1 MGDCIRTINYQAQ
14 QILSSSTYIVDI
26 IINKVYNL
34 ESQLAQCR
42 GDILCISPLVTEI
55 SLSKIRLPQNI
66 KTEVQAAESILTTLR
81 LSTQGCSD
89 DRVSHGKL
97 LTPRDLADEAEKQL
111 DELQSIVQ
119 GEILVAHD
127 DLQSLET
134 AFTTYSDN
142 ILKNGAIEIQQES
155 EAVDGQLTTI
165 KDLAHSAGKDVS
177 YCTDIREE
185 VLERL
190 PENYIAAM
198 GDCIRTINYQAQQ
211 ILSSSKY
218 IVDIIINKVYSL
230 QSQLTQCWGDILCIS
245 PLVTEISLSKIRLPQ
260 NIKTEVQAAEST
272 LTTLRLSSQGCSDDR
287 VAEYTSEANSILRDI
302 TACVDR
308 IIG

>member
-1 MGDCIRTINYQAQ
+1 
-14 QILSSSTYIVDI
+14 
-26 IINKVYNL
+26 
-34 ESQLAQCR
+34 
-42 GDILCISPLVTEI
+42 
-55 SLSKIRLPQNI
+55 
-66 KTEVQAAESILTTLR
+66 
-81 LSTQGCSD
+81 
-89 DRVSHGKL
+89 
-97 LTPRDLADEAEKQL
+97 LADEAQKQL

-119 GEILVAHD
+119 GDILVAHD

-134 AFTTYSDN
+134 AFLTYSDN
-142 ILKNGAIEIQQES
+142 IVKNGAIEIQQES

-190 PENYIAAM
+190 PESYVAAM

-211 ILSSSKY
+211 ILYSSSY
-218 IVDIIINKVYSL
+218 IVDVIINKVYSL
-230 QSQLTQCWGDILCIS
+230 QSQLAQCRGDILCIS

-287 VAEYTSEANSILRDI
+287 VAEYTSEANSILGDI
-302 TACVDR
+302 IACVDR

>member
-1 MGDCIRTINYQAQ
+1 
-14 QILSSSTYIVDI
+14 
-26 IINKVYNL
+26 
-34 ESQLAQCR
+34 
-42 GDILCISPLVTEI
+42 
-55 SLSKIRLPQNI
+55 
-66 KTEVQAAESILTTLR
+66 
-81 LSTQGCSD
+81 
-89 DRVSHGKL
+89 
-97 LTPRDLADEAEKQL
+97 LADEAQEQL

-119 GEILVAHD
+119 GDILVAHD

-134 AFTTYSDN
+134 AFLTYSDN
-142 ILKNGAIEIQQES
+142 IVKNGAIEIQQES
-155 EAVDGQLTTI
+155 EAIDGQLTTI

-177 YCTDIREE
+177 SCTDIREE

-190 PENYIAAM
+190 PESYVAAM
-198 GDCIRTINYQAQQ
+198 GDCIRTINYQVQE
-211 ILSSSKY
+211 IVYTSSY

-230 QSQLTQCWGDILCIS
+230 QSQLAQCGGNILCIS

-287 VAEYTSEANSILRDI
+287 VAEYTSEANSILGDI

>member
-1 MGDCIRTINYQAQ
+1 LCA
-14 QILSSSTYIVDI
+14 L
-26 IINKVYNL
+26 
-34 ESQLAQCR
+34 LA
-42 GDILCISPLVTEI
+42 
-55 SLSKIRLPQNI
+55 
-66 KTEVQAAESILTTLR
+66 
-81 LSTQGCSD
+81 
-89 DRVSHGKL
+89 VSHGKL
-97 LTPRDLADEAEKQL
+97 IRPRDLADEAQKQL

-119 GEILVAHD
+119 GDILVAHD
-127 DLQSLET
+127 NLQSLET

-177 YCTDIREE
+177 SCTDIREE

-190 PENYIAAM
+190 PESYVAAM
-198 GDCIRTINYQAQQ
+198 GDCIRNVNYQAQQ
-211 ILSSSKY
+211 ILSGSTY
-218 IVDIIINKVYSL
+218 IVDITINKVYNL
-230 QSQLTQCWGDILCIS
+230 ENQLAQCWGDILCIS

-287 VAEYTSEANSILRDI
+287 VAEYTSEANSILGDI

-308 IIG
+308 VIG

>member
-1 MGDCIRTINYQAQ
+1 
-14 QILSSSTYIVDI
+14 
-26 IINKVYNL
+26 
-34 ESQLAQCR
+34 
-42 GDILCISPLVTEI
+42 
-55 SLSKIRLPQNI
+55 
-66 KTEVQAAESILTTLR
+66 
-81 LSTQGCSD
+81 
-89 DRVSHGKL
+89 
-97 LTPRDLADEAEKQL
+97 
-111 DELQSIVQ
+111 
-119 GEILVAHD
+119 LVAHD
-127 DLQSLET
+127 NLQSLET

-177 YCTDIREE
+177 SCTDIREE

-198 GDCIRTINYQAQQ
+198 GDCIRNINYQAQV
-211 ILSSSKY
+211 ILSDSSY
-218 IVDIIINKVYSL
+218 IVDISINTVYNL
-230 QSQLTQCWGDILCIS
+230 EYQLAQCSGNILCIS
-245 PLVTEISLSKIRLPQ
+245 PLVTEISLYKIRLPQ

-272 LTTLRLSSQGCSDDR
+272 LTTLRLSTQGCSDDS

>member
-1 MGDCIRTINYQAQ
+1 LETAFTTYSDNILKNGAIEIQQESEAIDGQLTTIKDLAHSAGKDVSSCTDIREEVLDRLPDSYVAAMGDCIRTINYQAQ

-89 DRVSHGKL
+89 DRV
-97 LTPRDLADEAEKQL
+97 
-111 DELQSIVQ
+111 
-119 GEILVAHD
+119 
-127 DLQSLET
+127 
-134 AFTTYSDN
+134 
-142 ILKNGAIEIQQES
+142 
-155 EAVDGQLTTI
+155 
-165 KDLAHSAGKDVS
+165 
-177 YCTDIREE
+177 
-185 VLERL
+185 
-190 PENYIAAM
+190 
-198 GDCIRTINYQAQQ
+198 
-211 ILSSSKY
+211 
-218 IVDIIINKVYSL
+218 
-230 QSQLTQCWGDILCIS
+230 
-245 PLVTEISLSKIRLPQ
+245 
-260 NIKTEVQAAEST
+260 
-272 LTTLRLSSQGCSDDR
+272 
-287 VAEYTSEANSILRDI
+287 AEYTSEANSILGDI